1 MPNGP
6 KLALMK
12 KKCLACGQP
21 VTDDAKQFCPRCE
34 KLELSPKK
42 LTAEELQQ
50 LSQIVLEGLKANW
63 KFKAQILWAVL
74 LFAVVVI
81 EVNSAIFGWSLN
93 EKIAKDFQKQEQ
105 QAKDKIDDRL

>member
-1 MPNGP
+1 MPNKP

-63 KFKAQILWAVL
+63 KFKAQILGAVL
-74 LFAVVVI
+74 LLAVVVI